1 MARVKPTR
9 WKNIQNTKQSSSY
22 IGISLN
28 AKLHIWVGKKRRY
41 AKMEKRVS
49 DCGQN
54 PHPHFCVLFMEGCVS
69 GTARGMCV
77 RGCGKHI
84 LSTFAHITTSRDL
97 PVTHFLVDGK
107 FCTGSY
113 LRTAALNK
121 TDFDIQDRKLPP
133 ESLQLHS
140 SKVKERAQAEGLL
153 RPGPSWLRH

>member
-1 MARVKPTR
+1 MEKYSEH
-9 WKNIQNTKQSSSY
+9 KTKQLIHWNLPECKTAY
-22 IGISLN
+22 LGRQEKAICKN
-28 AKLHIWVGKKRRY
+28 EKKSFGLWL
-41 AKMEKRVS
+41 EPS
-49 DCGQN
+49 
-54 PHPHFCVLFMEGCVS
+54 PPLLCVVHG
-69 GTARGMCV
+69 GMCEWHSPGDV
-77 RGCGKHI
+77 CTGMREHV

-133 ESLQLHS
+133 KSLQLHS